1 MKSIRILIA
10 MPIYKRELLAL
21 NSIRSITELT
31 QLDNT
36 FDVTLALGINEMDSM
51 LDTFLTEYKSDTIKV
66 NVHKFDKNL
75 GKGIAVNKLAS
86 LYEFDFIISIDS
98 DMICV
103 DPEWLKKM
111 LYVYFRYNENPAK
124 NRDLTTRMMGSLCT
138 NQMGLNCHAIHEK
151 DPNRININIENRFN
165 IISHVSGG
173 GVAGGV
179 LMSDSKTW
187 KMIGGYHGG
196 KLYATDDGHYNGD
209 CHRRNKLVGYIK
221 EVYFYHPYEF
231 KDDYRVWKDKIVKED
246 VKFVAYKTEQI
257 EGK

>member
-1 MKSIRILIA
+1 MKHIKILLA

-21 NSIRSITELT
+21 NSIRSIVELT
-31 QLDNT
+31 QVDKT

-51 LDTFLTEYKSDTIKV
+51 LDAFLNEYKPTGIKV
-66 NVHKFDKNL
+66 SVHKFEKNL

-86 LYEFDFIISIDS
+86 LHEFDFIISIDS
-98 DMICV
+98 DMICI

-111 LYVYFRYNENPAK
+111 IYVYYRYNENPAR
-124 NRDLTTRMMGSLCT
+124 NRDRTPRMMGSLCA
-138 NQMGLNCHAIHEK
+138 NQIGLNCHAIEEK
-151 DPNRININIENRFN
+151 DQNRININIENRFN
-165 IISHVSGG
+165 IVSHVSGG

-179 LMSDSKTW
+179 LMSDAKTW

-221 EVYFYHPYEF
+221 EVNFYHPYEF
-231 KDDYRVWKDKIVKED
+231 KDDYRIWKDKVVQED

-257 EGK
+257 EDK